1 MCVSGDCLTG
11 RELSCGEDTNL
22 FVDEAVCSSE
32 LFRCASRRN
41 NQSEAR
47 GPFRRREASAEQ
59 LFSRPL
65 YRGQYLAVSI
75 APRGR
80 KAKMAGIGRT
90 AFETDRRPGKY
101 ADGRLVLNS
110 ATAETENGRSRRRRP
125 TA

>member
-1 MCVSGDCLTG
+1 MSRNSASSAASSITYSHYQFEKSLRRDRQHRSVSPRTG

-65 YRGQYLAVSI
+65 Y
-75 APRGR
+75 
-80 KAKMAGIGRT
+80 
-90 AFETDRRPGKY
+90 
-101 ADGRLVLNS
+101 S
-110 ATAETENGRSRRRRP
+110 ANILRSV
-125 TA
+125 